1 MRTTRRLRVGGEKT
15 AATAGDGH
23 ETDEAA
29 AAAAG
34 HKADEVAA
42 AGDGHETDE
51 IAAVGVRRTVDT
63 KAVAKA
69 VAGEAA
75 RLGWAPHMRLA
86 IGKKLT

>member
-1 MRTTRRLRVGGEKT
+1 MRTTSRLRVGGEK
-15 AATAGDGH
+15 
-23 ETDEAA
+23 
-29 AAAAG
+29 AAG
-34 HKADEVAA
+34 A

-75 RLGWAPHMRLA
+75 RCGW
-86 IGKKLT
+86 

>member
-1 MRTTRRLRVGGEKT
+1 MRVGGEKT
-15 AATAGDGH
+15 AAAAAAGR

-34 HKADEVAA
+34 RKADEAAA
-42 AGDGHETDE
+42 AGDGNETDE
-51 IAAVGVRRTVDT
+51 IAAVGVRRTVDS

-75 RLGWAPHMRLA
+75 CLGWAPHMRLA
-86 IGKKLT
+86 IGQKLT

>member
-1 MRTTRRLRVGGEKT
+1 MRAGGEKT
-15 AATAGDGH
+15 ATAAGDGH
-23 ETDEAA
+23 ETDGAA

-34 HKADEVAA
+34 RKADGAVA

-75 RLGWAPHMRLA
+75 RCGW
-86 IGKKLT
+86 